1 MYFYAFSCSKENMK
15 KARRYAIFAIMAGFL
30 FWQGYTDN
38 GAIMR
43 FLNRFVSYVL
53 EIGENQAI
61 LAVLFNNSLT
71 VSKAAPG
78 AEVIQVNRQDHL
90 L

>member
-1 MYFYAFSCSKENMK
+1 
-15 KARRYAIFAIMAGFL
+15 
-30 FWQGYTDN
+30 
-38 GAIMR
+38 MR